1 MLWRLF
7 HSSRNIERYVHDDA
21 WALVTGASDGIGK
34 AIVNE
39 LLGRGFNVLIHGRNE
54 QKLERV
60 REELAAQHPGRKIAF
75 VVCDASQ
82 VSYGMIE
89 DVVRQVGDRHITC
102 LVNNLGATERRII
115 PFAKQQWADV
125 EDTTNIGIRF
135 VAQLTRAL
143 LPKLIAHQPSVLLN
157 LGSSS
162 QLVHAPFVSVYAATK
177 GFLLTLSQ
185 CVDMEMR
192 ADGHDVEVLYLD
204 VGEVNTTAHDV
215 HGTFVV
221 VSSASMGKAIVD
233 SVGCGGVFVT
243 PHWHHECIN
252 HILCCLPQR
261 LVDRL
266 VTNSMSPRRMD
277 VGDRKTE

>member
-7 HSSRNIERYVHDDA
+7 HSGRHIERYIHDDA

-34 AIVNE
+34 ALVDE
-39 LLGRGFNVLIHGRNE
+39 LLGRGFNVLIHGRNAA
-54 QKLERV
+54 KLERV
-60 REELAAQHPGRKIAF
+60 KEEMLAKHPARQVAL

-89 DVVRQVGDRHITC
+89 DVVRQVGDRNLTC
-102 LVNNLGATERRII
+102 LVNNLGATERRIL

-143 LPKLIAHQPSVLLN
+143 LPKLVAHQPSVLLN

-162 QLVHAPFVSVYAATK
+162 QLVHAPFVPVYAATK

-185 CVDMEMR
+185 CIDLEMR
-192 ADGHDVEVLYLD
+192 ADGLDVEVLYLD

-215 HGTFVV
+215 GESFIV
-221 VSSASMGKAIVD
+221 VSSPSMGKAIVD
-233 SVGCGGVFVT
+233 AVGCGGVFVT
-243 PHWHHECIN
+243 PHWHHECVN
-252 HILCCLPQR
+252 SVLACLPRR
-261 LVDRL
+261 LQDYF
-266 VTNSMSPRRMD
+266 VTQSMMPRRLD
-277 VGDRKTE
+277 IVDKKTQ